1 MSVSRWV
8 GLDVHARETACA
20 VFDQATG
27 EVDTLKVSGRPEVA
41 LAFLQGLERPFVAVY
56 EAGPT
61 GYGLARAAADRGF
74 DVRVCSPGG
83 TPKRPNDRIKTDT
96 RDALRLARL
105 LAAGELRSVRVP
117 RPEEEHLRDLV
128 RAREAVRVD
137 LARVRHRIGKLLLR
151 RGIYYRKGGRAW
163 TGEHLAW
170 LRSLSFADRPSEL
183 VFDDLLHGHDVLLER
198 RERLDG
204 ALAVAAAESSWADT
218 IARLR
223 CLRGVETLTAVG
235 LCAEIGDFG
244 RFEHPR
250 YLGAYLGLVPSESSS
265 GDRRRQGSIT
275 KTGSTHAR
283 RLLIEASWHYRTKLG
298 GRSAVHRRQRGADPR
313 AVEIAQRANRRLH
326 GRWVRLERERK
337 KRSTIVAVAVARELT
352 TFCWELGVMT

>member
-1 MSVSRWV
+1 MANARWV

-20 VFDQATG
+20 LLDQATG
-27 EVDTLKVSGRPEVA
+27 EVETRKVSGRPEA
-41 LAFLQGLERPFVAVY
+41 TLAWLEGLERPFVAVY

-61 GYGLARAAADRGF
+61 GYGLARAAAARGLE
-74 DVRVCSPGG
+74 VRVCSPGG

-105 LAAGELRSVRVP
+105 LAAGELRSVRIP
-117 RPEEEHLRDLV
+117 THDEEHLRDLV

-151 RGIYYRKGGRAW
+151 RGVYYRAGGRAW
-163 TGEHLAW
+163 TAEHRDW
-170 LRSLSFADRPSEL
+170 LRSLSFDDRASDL
-183 VFDDLLHGHDVLLER
+183 IFDDMLHGHDVLLGR
-198 RERLDG
+198 RDKLDE
-204 ALAVAAAESSWADT
+204 ALAIAASESAWAET
-218 IARLR
+218 VARLR

-235 LCAEIGDFG
+235 LCAEIGDFA

-250 YLGAYLGLVPSESSS
+250 YLGAYLGLVPSENSS
-265 GDRRRQGSIT
+265 GERRRQGAIT
-275 KTGSTHAR
+275 KTGSKHAR
-283 RLLIEASWHYRTKLG
+283 RLLIEAAWHYRTKLG
-298 GRSAVHRRQRGADPR
+298 GRSAVHRRQRGAEPR
-313 AVEIAQRANRRLH
+313 VVEVAQRANRRLH
-326 GRWVRLERERK
+326 GRWRHLEGDRK